1 MGFFDYLRGFSKEQ
15 RYRTISTHPKA
26 PQRYAKDFNKLMQK
40 RAINQNVFTLPQP
53 QNFELPKPPSSF
65 TDKFMKKFQ

>member
-1 MGFFDYLRGFSKEQ
+1 MVTVKDVIEYFRGFSKSQ

-26 PQRYAKDFNKLMQK
+26 SQRYAKEFQK
-40 RAINQNVFTLPQP
+40 FVAVRQKN
-53 QNFELPKPPSSF
+53 QNFEVPKPKLSF